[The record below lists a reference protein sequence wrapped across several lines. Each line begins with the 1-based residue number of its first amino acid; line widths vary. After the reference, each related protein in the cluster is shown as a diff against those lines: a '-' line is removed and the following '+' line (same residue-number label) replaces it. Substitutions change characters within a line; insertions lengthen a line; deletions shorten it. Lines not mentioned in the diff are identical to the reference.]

1 MFGCMLVLMKDRF
14 EAKIPKPL
22 DFVDI
27 SEVWEGP
34 QRGTGRR
41 CGGVALA
48 ERKWKPG
55 ATHTHTHTS
64 REAAG
69 MIPGESLRSFL
80 GEGASETERESPR
93 WLPSSCSSASLIIK
107 GVCFNPVVTAT
118 FKDPY
123 SGAPAATKHSGKL
136 AHKGTS
142 GLFFSN

>member
-1 MFGCMLVLMKDRF
+1 MFGCMLALTKDRF
-14 EAKIPKPL
+14 GPKIPKPSDL
-22 DFVDI
+22 VDI

-34 QRGTGRR
+34 RRGTGRR
-41 CGGVALA
+41 GRVLA

-55 ATHTHTHTS
+55 ATHAHTS

-80 GEGASETERESPR
+80 GEGGSETERESPQ

-107 GVCFNPVVTAT
+107 SVCFNSVVTAT

-123 SGAPAATKHSGKL
+123 SGTPAATKHSGKR

>member
-1 MFGCMLVLMKDRF
+1 MMKDRF

-55 ATHTHTHTS
+55 ATHIHTHTHTHTHT
-64 REAAG
+64 RAA
-69 MIPGESLRSFL
+69 
-80 GEGASETERESPR
+80 
-93 WLPSSCSSASLIIK
+93 
-107 GVCFNPVVTAT
+107 
-118 FKDPY
+118 
-123 SGAPAATKHSGKL
+123 KL
-136 AHKGTS
+136 QA
-142 GLFFSN
+142 